1 MQQAKLKLEQKKN
14 KLAAEETKL
23 KLKERKARIRRLIE
37 VGGLVT
43 KAGLDHLPTNAIY
56 GALLHLKKKLAENEN
71 LVASWIVAGN
81 TAFNKEQ
88 AQTTAVIIKFD
99 EEPDADTKT
108 YIRSHNLRW
117 NSIRQEWYGH
127 VSSLDV
133 LKMSLG
139 DKINY
144 NLEIIE

>member
-1 MQQAKLKLEQKKN
+1 MEQAKLKLEQKKTR
-14 KLAAEETKL
+14 LAAEETKL
-23 KLKERKARIRRLIE
+23 KLKERKARTRKLIE

-71 LVASWIVAGN
+71 LVSTWVVAGN
-81 TAFNKEQ
+81 KEFHKEQ
-88 AQTTAVIIKFD
+88 KQTTAVIIKFD

-117 NSIRQEWYGH
+117 NSFRGEWYGNI
-127 VSSLDV
+127 SSLDV
-133 LKMSLG
+133 LKMALG

-144 NLEIIE
+144 NLEIID